1 MTIDGV
7 RCNHFFFVQAADDL
21 ELELWLEDNE
31 RALPRRFVVT
41 YRSLPGRPIFIAELS
56 DWDFSI
62 QAPDSDFVFQPPAGV
77 TQVELKA
84 SPTTATPK

>member
-1 MTIDGV
+1 MAG
-7 RCNHFFFVQAADDL
+7 RQC
-21 ELELWLEDNE
+21 NE

-62 QAPDSDFVFQPPAGV
+62 QPADRDFVFQPPAGV

-84 SPTTATPK
+84 SATMAAPK